1 MRFFK
6 RHVFLSFIIL
16 LSSIFIYQNYTREVS
31 YDKNTDKKNNHYV
44 NELYK
49 SDDRIYKNY
58 LAEED
63 QMMYDL
69 IYDMAKKYQLKKT
82 INMKK
87 FHCSDYVDCADFIDT
102 ANSALYVDHPE
113 LMNYAGYRWVYAN
126 GRFNLT
132 LQYSYYLPVKEAIGT
147 LRIEKIIADIEEET
161 KNMTD
166 KEKILYVYNWMGENN
181 TYDRVFTYFSK
192 NQSIYNVFV
201 KKNAVCAGFAKASQ
215 LIFQKIGI
223 ESYVIQGNSDSD
235 HMWNIVKYEDKY
247 YYFDSTIAVS
257 IKNKKSDRYYNG
269 LKQKEMDYYTVKFPE
284 WYPKIESNNMFE
296 IEKTA

>member
-6 RHVFLSFIIL
+6 KHVFLSFVIL
-16 LSSIFIYQNYTREVS
+16 IASFFIYQNYTRTVTF
-31 YDKNTDKKNNHYV
+31 DKNTDKKNNHYV

-69 IYDMAKKYQLKKT
+69 IFNMAKKYQLKKT
-82 INMKK
+82 INMDK

-126 GRFNLT
+126 GKFNLS
-132 LQYSYYLPVKEAIGT
+132 LQYSYYIPFKEAIGT

-166 KEKILYVYNWMGENN
+166 KEKIIYVYNWMGENN

-223 ESYVIQGNSDSD
+223 ESYVIQGNSDSE

-269 LKQKEMDYYTVKFPE
+269 LKQKEMDYYTVKFPD
-284 WYPKIESNNMFE
+284 WYPKVESNNMFE